1 MGFFVALLLRM
12 TSSDMVSGWTP
23 VDWKDHYRTI
33 GEKWMKPEHRKPKP
47 EWLRRRF
54 SFKSSVTEVND
65 LLLDLNLNT
74 VCQEAHCPNQS
85 ECFGNHTATFM
96 LLGDHCSRNCTFCA
110 VTHGAMEP
118 PDPEEPKRVAEAVSR
133 LNLKYVVLT
142 SVTRDDLA
150 DGGASHYA
158 ATINTIRSV
167 GSDILVEVL
176 VPDFQGSTQSL
187 ATVLSAQPAV
197 LNHNLETVPR
207 LYPAVRPQADYQRSL
222 RLLEEVKRLHP
233 DATTKSGF
241 MVGLGER
248 QEEVSS
254 LLRDL
259 RKTNCDLVTIG
270 QYLRPSQHH
279 HSVVDYIHPEF
290 FKAYQQEAEE
300 LGFSGVASGP
310 YVRSSYQAEKLYR
323 RARGMN

>member
-1 MGFFVALLLRM
+1 
-12 TSSDMVSGWTP
+12 
-23 VDWKDHYRTI
+23 
-33 GEKWMKPEHRKPKP
+33 MKPEHRKPKP

-54 SFKSSVTEVND
+54 SSKSSVTEVND
-65 LLLDLNLNT
+65 LLLDLNLHT
-74 VCQEAHCPNQS
+74 VCQEAHCPNLS

-110 VTHGAMEP
+110 VTHGVSEP

-133 LNLKYVVLT
+133 LGLKYVVLT

-150 DGGASHYA
+150 DGGASHFA
-158 ATINTIRSV
+158 ATIKTIRSFA
-167 GSDILVEVL
+167 SDILVEVL
-176 VPDFQGSTQSL
+176 VPDFQGSAQSL
-187 ATVLSAQPAV
+187 ATVLASQPAV

-207 LYPAVRPQADYQRSL
+207 LYPAVRQQANYHRSL
-222 RLLEEVKRLHP
+222 RLLTEVKRLHSK
-233 DATTKSGF
+233 ATTKSGF

-259 RKTNCDLVTIG
+259 RKANCDLVTIG
-270 QYLRPSQHH
+270 QYLRPSRDHH
-279 HSVVDYIHPEF
+279 PVVDYIHPELF
-290 FKAYQQEAEE
+290 QAYQQEAEE

-323 RARGMN
+323 QARGMD

>member
-1 MGFFVALLLRM
+1 
-12 TSSDMVSGWTP
+12 
-23 VDWKDHYRTI
+23 
-33 GEKWMKPEHRKPKP
+33 MKPEHRKPKP

-54 SFKSSVTEVND
+54 SFKSSVTEIND
-65 LLLDLNLNT
+65 LLLDLNLHT

-96 LLGDHCSRNCTFCA
+96 LLGDHCSRDCTFCA
-110 VTHGAMEP
+110 VTHGVMEP

-133 LNLKYVVLT
+133 LDLKYVVLT

-150 DGGASHYA
+150 DGGASHFA
-158 ATINTIRSV
+158 ATIKTIRSV
-167 GSDILVEVL
+167 ASDILVEVL
-176 VPDFQGSTQSL
+176 VPDFQGSSQSL
-187 ATVLSAQPAV
+187 ATVLAAQPAV

-222 RLLEEVKRLHP
+222 RLLKEVKRLYP
-233 DATTKSGF
+233 EATTKSGL

-259 RKTNCDLVTIG
+259 RKAYCDLVTIG
-270 QYLRPSQHH
+270 QYLRPSRDHH
-279 HSVVDYIHPEF
+279 PVVDYIHPELF
-290 FKAYQQEAEE
+290 QANQKEAEE

-310 YVRSSYQAEKLYR
+310 YVRSSYKAEKLYR
-323 RARGMN
+323 RAKGISGAEA

>member
-1 MGFFVALLLRM
+1 
-12 TSSDMVSGWTP
+12 
-23 VDWKDHYRTI
+23 
-33 GEKWMKPEHRKPKP
+33 MKPEHRKPKP

-65 LLLDLNLNT
+65 LLLDLSLHT

-96 LLGDHCSRNCTFCA
+96 LLGDHCSRDCTFCA
-110 VTHGAMEP
+110 VTHGVMEP

-133 LNLKYVVLT
+133 LDLKYVVLT

-150 DGGASHYA
+150 DGGASHFA
-158 ATINTIRSV
+158 ATIKTIRSV
-167 GSDILVEVL
+167 ASDILVEVL
-176 VPDFQGSTQSL
+176 VPDFQGSAQSL
-187 ATVLSAQPAV
+187 ATVLAAQPAV

-222 RLLEEVKRLHP
+222 RLLKEAKRLHP
-233 DATTKSGF
+233 EAVTKSGF
-241 MVGLGER
+241 MVGFGEK
-248 QEEVSS
+248 QEEVIS

-259 RKTNCDLVTIG
+259 RKANCDLVTIG
-270 QYLRPSQHH
+270 QYLRPSRDHH
-279 HSVVDYIHPEF
+279 PVVDYIHPELF
-290 FKAYQQEAEE
+290 QANQKEAEE

-323 RARGMN
+323 EARGMD

>member
-1 MGFFVALLLRM
+1 
-12 TSSDMVSGWTP
+12 
-23 VDWKDHYRTI
+23 
-33 GEKWMKPEHRKPKP
+33 MKPEHHKPKP

-65 LLLDLNLNT
+65 LLLDLNLRT

-96 LLGDHCSRNCTFCA
+96 ILGDHCTRNCTFCA
-110 VTHGAMEP
+110 IAHGAFEP

-133 LNLKYVVLT
+133 LDLKYVVLT

-150 DGGASHYA
+150 DGGASHFA
-158 ATINTIRSV
+158 ATIKTIRSV
-167 GSDILVEVL
+167 GSDILLEVL
-176 VPDFQGSTQSL
+176 VPDFQGSAQSL
-187 ATVLSAQPAV
+187 ATVVAAQPAV
-197 LNHNLETVPR
+197 INHNLETVPR

-222 RLLEEVKRLHP
+222 RLLKEVKRLYP
-233 DATTKSGF
+233 EATTKSGL

-259 RKTNCDLVTIG
+259 RKAYCDLVTIG
-270 QYLRPSQHH
+270 QYLRPSRDHH
-279 HSVVDYIHPEF
+279 PVVDYIHPELF
-290 FKAYQQEAEE
+290 QANQKEAEE

-310 YVRSSYQAEKLYR
+310 YVRSSYKAEKLYR
-323 RARGMN
+323 RAKGISGAEA

>member
-1 MGFFVALLLRM
+1 
-12 TSSDMVSGWTP
+12 
-23 VDWKDHYRTI
+23 
-33 GEKWMKPEHRKPKP
+33 MKPEHRKPKP

-54 SFKSSVTEVND
+54 SSKSSVTEVND
-65 LLLDLNLNT
+65 LLLDLNLHT

-110 VTHGAMEP
+110 VTHGVSEP

-133 LNLKYVVLT
+133 LGLKYVVLT

-150 DGGASHYA
+150 DGGASHFA
-158 ATINTIRSV
+158 ATIKTIRSFA
-167 GSDILVEVL
+167 SDILVEVL
-176 VPDFQGSTQSL
+176 VPDFQGSAQSL
-187 ATVLSAQPAV
+187 ATVLASQPAV
-197 LNHNLETVPR
+197 LNHNLETVSR

-222 RLLEEVKRLHP
+222 RLLKEVKRLHP
-233 DATTKSGF
+233 EAATKSGF
-241 MVGLGER
+241 MVGLGEK
-248 QEEVSS
+248 QEEVSR

-259 RKTNCDLVTIG
+259 RKANCDLVTIG
-270 QYLRPSQHH
+270 QYLRPSRDHH
-279 HSVVDYIHPEF
+279 PVVDYIHPEL
-290 FKAYQQEAEE
+290 FKAYQQEAET

-323 RARGMN
+323 KARGMD

>member
-1 MGFFVALLLRM
+1 
-12 TSSDMVSGWTP
+12 
-23 VDWKDHYRTI
+23 
-33 GEKWMKPEHRKPKP
+33 MKPEHRKPKP

-65 LLLDLNLNT
+65 LLLDLNLHT

-110 VTHGAMEP
+110 VTHGVMEP
-118 PDPEEPKRVAEAVSR
+118 PDPQEPNRVAEAVSR
-133 LNLKYVVLT
+133 LDLKYVVLT

-150 DGGASHYA
+150 DGGASHFA
-158 ATINTIRSV
+158 ATIKTIRSV

-176 VPDFQGSTQSL
+176 VPDFKGSAQSL
-187 ATVLSAQPAV
+187 ATVVAAQPAV

-207 LYPAVRPQADYQRSL
+207 LYPAVRPQAGYQRSL
-222 RLLEEVKRLHP
+222 RLLKEVKRLHP
-233 DATTKSGF
+233 EAATKSGF

-259 RKTNCDLVTIG
+259 RKANCDLVTIG
-270 QYLRPSQHH
+270 QYLRPSRNHH
-279 HSVVDYIHPEF
+279 PVVDYIHPELF
-290 FKAYQQEAEE
+290 QAYQQEVEE

-323 RARGMN
+323 QAKGISGAEA

>member
-1 MGFFVALLLRM
+1 
-12 TSSDMVSGWTP
+12 
-23 VDWKDHYRTI
+23 
-33 GEKWMKPEHRKPKP
+33 MKPEHRKPKP

-65 LLLDLNLNT
+65 LLLDLNLRT
-74 VCQEAHCPNQS
+74 VCQEAHCPNES

-96 LLGDHCSRNCTFCA
+96 ILGNHCTRNCTFCA
-110 VTHGAMEP
+110 VAHGVLEP

-133 LNLKYVVLT
+133 LDLKYVVLT

-150 DGGASHYA
+150 DGGASHFA
-158 ATINTIRSV
+158 ATIKTIRSV
-167 GSDILVEVL
+167 RSDILVEVL
-176 VPDFQGSTQSL
+176 VPDFKGSAQSL
-187 ATVLSAQPAV
+187 ATVVAAQPAV

-222 RLLEEVKRLHP
+222 RLLKEVKRLHP
-233 DATTKSGF
+233 EAATKSGF

-259 RKTNCDLVTIG
+259 RKANCDLVTIG
-270 QYLRPSQHH
+270 QYLRPSRNHH
-279 HSVVDYIHPEF
+279 PVVDYIHPELF
-290 FKAYQQEAEE
+290 QAYQQEVEE

-323 RARGMN
+323 QAKGISGAEA